1 MPVIR
6 SPREGGSSTH
16 RTQCPQFSRDGRLQ
30 CSAGGALTVLQTS
43 LLTQGQHCR
52 LRPACFPPRV
62 VHRARSRLHSRPH
75 TCVLSRETRRD
86 ARQCACGRGG
96 CREGAHFAPGRLAGR
111 HAAAAAARVAWA
123 AAPHTAEGS
132 EGGWEGQRDGRPESA
147 GSAGFEKVRPGWCC
161 RAAAAPRHFALAS
174 WQR

>member
-16 RTQCPQFSRDGRLQ
+16 RTQCPHFHATGDYVTIMYCR
-30 CSAGGALTVLQTS
+30 VQTS

-52 LRPACFPPRV
+52 LRPACFRPRAL
-62 VHRARSRLHSRPH
+62 HLARSRLHSRPH
-75 TCVLSRETRRD
+75 TCVLSGETRRG

-96 CREGAHFAPGRLAGR
+96 RREGAHFTPWPLAGR

-123 AAPHTAEGS
+123 AAPHTSEGS
-132 EGGWEGQRDGRPESA
+132 EGGREGQRDGRSESA
-147 GSAGFEKVRPGWCC
+147 GSAGF
-161 RAAAAPRHFALAS
+161 
-174 WQR
+174 